1 MDQVNKDGS
10 IKHNEQLYDFKR
22 FMSFAC
28 PLFVS
33 SCTDV
38 VFA

>member
-1 MDQVNKDGS
+1 MDQVDKDGS
-10 IKHNEQLYDFKR
+10 IKHNEQFYDFKNL
-22 FMSFAC
+22 MSFAC
-28 PLFVS
+28 PPFVS